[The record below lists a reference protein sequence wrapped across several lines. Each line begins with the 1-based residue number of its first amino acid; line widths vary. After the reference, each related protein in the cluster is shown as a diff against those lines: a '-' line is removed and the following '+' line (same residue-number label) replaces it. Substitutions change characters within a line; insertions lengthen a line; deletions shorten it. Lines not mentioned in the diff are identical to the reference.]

1 MIRLSQVSA
10 AAPAMPP
17 PHKTTFL
24 GRIRSYSFSHITNT
38 HQYSLASSLSL
49 MSPSYAK
56 EQATLHHIISYTITC
71 HVLLRNFFLW
81 FFNLSLKNFPHRLHG
96 TYSGTQLTCV
106 PPLPPSSLT
115 PAFLSHPIGCDAI
128 SSNGERM
135 RRCWGGET
143 KRPRDHPTHSGHKN
157 LHSQDLSLVFP
168 LPQGEKHI
176 YNIYS
181 DIFWL
186 FDFTIVNTFIYH
198 SSYSLTFPP
207 CFPILSYYAAS
218 RGNCFPNHRIWF
230 LTFLKVGGRST
241 FGYLGPSAGV

>member
-1 MIRLSQVSA
+1 
-10 AAPAMPP
+10 MPQDNISWQDP
-17 PHKTTFL
+17 IILLLP
-24 GRIRSYSFSHITNT
+24 Y
-38 HQYSLASSLSL
+38 HQYSPILIGIISILDVAILRQRASNLAS
-49 MSPSYAK
+49 Y
-56 EQATLHHIISYTITC
+56 HIIHHHLSR
-71 HVLLRNFFLW
+71 LAPKFFFLW
-81 FFNLSLKNFPHRLHG
+81 FFNLSLRNFPHRLHG

-135 RRCWGGET
+135 RRCWWGET

-186 FDFTIVNTFIYH
+186 SDFTIVNTFRYH

-230 LTFLKVGGRST
+230 LTFLKVGGGST

>member
-1 MIRLSQVSA
+1 MIRLNYDDGINCGKIKFTNADDDDDDDDTVVIQLQLQWYAWVKFLQLL
-10 AAPAMPP
+10 PQCR
-17 PHKTTFL
+17 KTTFL
-24 GRIRSYSFSHITNT
+24 GRIQSYSFSHITNT

-71 HVLLRNFFLW
+71 HVLLRFFFLW
-81 FFNLSLKNFPHRLHG
+81 FFNFSLKNFPHRLHG

-135 RRCWGGET
+135 RRCWGRET

-186 FDFTIVNTFIYH
+186 FDFIIVNEHF
-198 SSYSLTFPP
+198 
-207 CFPILSYYAAS
+207 
-218 RGNCFPNHRIWF
+218 
-230 LTFLKVGGRST
+230 
-241 FGYLGPSAGV
+241 